1 MKKESNTAESIL
13 SQLDPDKL
21 KEAASNAADEA
32 AKFIKKHPLES
43 IGAALVAGVLIGLLI
58 NRK

>member
-1 MKKESNTAESIL
+1 MKKEPETAESVL
-13 SQLDPDKL
+13 SHLDPEKL

-32 AKFIKKHPLES
+32 SKFIKKHPLES
-43 IGAALVAGVLIGLLI
+43 VGVALVAGVLIGLLI